1 MKLSLDFE
9 SYSELDLK
17 EVGTYVYAANAEILL
32 AAFAIDDEPVE
43 VWDATSEPM
52 PAKLRDALL
61 KVQSDPTSE
70 LIAHNGAFD
79 KAILNACLPALA
91 PPLERWRCSMA
102 QALSH
107 ALPAGLG
114 ELCKVLKVPEDQAKL
129 KEERKLVMLFCKPQ
143 AANRKVR
150 RATRETH
157 PAEWERFK
165 KYAANDVVAMR
176 ECVARMPRWN
186 WDASAIA
193 EWHCDQRINERG
205 FQVDTELTAAGAL
218 AATTEKARIGVRF
231 RELTRDLV
239 DRPSLR
245 ADFLK
250 FLNSTYGLGI
260 DNTRSETF
268 QHLLK
273 TRDLPADCAE
283 LLRLAIASN
292 KTSTA
297 KYAALAPATS
307 NDGRFRGGLQFA
319 GASRT
324 RRWAGRIFQPQNLPS
339 RGLPKAEQIAEYI
352 DALKLGVHTDF
363 FEPGELMRFGAAA
376 LRGVVIPR
384 PSMRLAVADLSNIE
398 GRMLA
403 WLAGEQWKL
412 QAFQGFD
419 AGTGP
424 DLYNITAASIIGGDP
439 YRVSKTNRNVFG
451 KVPDLSCIA
460 EGQLVTTDRG
470 EIPIEQVTVEMRIWD
485 GLAFVHHDGVIYQ
498 GTKHVIE
505 YDGLTATP
513 DHLVFIDGE
522 EREVPLLDAVRNG
535 SRLVQ
540 PRAGR
545 AAVRLGVDPD
555 RREALQ
561 PRLAGG
567 PGVRA
572 LHGLCDGEVDRAG
585 QPDARSL
592 QGVSAVLATE
602 GGHARM
608 AAAPADGGQAA
619 VREPQRARVGE
630 LRRPG
635 AQVRVHVGVGCGA
648 MGDRE
653 HVAVATGE
661 GHRPNGQH
669 PRVCAGESPV
679 GHAVR
684 EQLQQANEHAGNLV
698 GVRSDQVALLG
709 EPGTAPA
716 QGGNDAGADPCR
728 CAPGGRGKTQELA
741 RDKGTAR
748 TYDILNCGPRN
759 RFVVSGRL
767 VHNCGYQ
774 GGVAGFQTFARAY
787 GVKMADYWTT
797 IRENIDARHIS
808 KAHENLEKWGHKQLA
823 DLEIDASE
831 WLASE
836 TCKLAWRARHP
847 ATERFWYALGGAAK
861 DAIREWGQV
870 FTAGQW
876 LKVRGVTHR
885 GQRWLVIALPSGR
898 YLTYFDPQL
907 TDDGSITYMG
917 DAAEQ
922 GSTNRMWVRVHTHGG
937 KLTGNCLGDDT
948 KVYTKRGVIQLYD
961 VKPRDW
967 VWDGEEWVQTDGVCP
982 MGVKPTGRW
991 LGVVMTADH
1000 RVLVRKDRWRAVSK
1014 LTPDEAASALR
1025 TGSRSVGIPRRK
1037 IPEVDTWSAEGL
1049 NRPVYDLIN
1058 CGPRNRF
1065 TVLSDH
1071 GPVVVHNCCQTI
1083 ARDQLMSALPVAE
1096 ARGFTPVLTVHDEV
1110 IAEFPADGSLSYRD
1124 LVSIMATNQ
1133 PWNPGLPLAAAGF
1146 DTMRYCKD

>member
-1 MKLSLDFE
+1 MKTWLDLE
-9 SYSELDLK
+9 TYSELDLK

-32 AAFAIDDEPVE
+32 AAFAIDDGPVE
-43 VWDATSEPM
+43 VWDATCEPM

-107 ALPAGLG
+107 ALPASLG

-186 WDASAIA
+186 WDASAIV

-231 RELTRDLV
+231 RELTRGLV

-283 LLRLAIASN
+283 LLRLSIASN

-412 QAFQGFD
+412 QAFRDYD

-424 DLYNITAASIIGGDP
+424 DLYNVTAASIIGGDP

-451 KVPDLSCIA
+451 KVPDLSC
-460 EGQLVTTDRG
+460 
-470 EIPIEQVTVEMRIWD
+470 
-485 GLAFVHHDGVIYQ
+485 
-498 GTKHVIE
+498 
-505 YDGLTATP
+505 
-513 DHLVFIDGE
+513 
-522 EREVPLLDAVRNG
+522 
-535 SRLVQ
+535 
-540 PRAGR
+540 
-545 AAVRLGVDPD
+545 
-555 RREALQ
+555 
-561 PRLAGG
+561 
-567 PGVRA
+567 
-572 LHGLCDGEVDRAG
+572 
-585 QPDARSL
+585 
-592 QGVSAVLATE
+592 
-602 GGHARM
+602 
-608 AAAPADGGQAA
+608 
-619 VREPQRARVGE
+619 
-630 LRRPG
+630 
-635 AQVRVHVGVGCGA
+635 
-648 MGDRE
+648 
-653 HVAVATGE
+653 
-661 GHRPNGQH
+661 
-669 PRVCAGESPV
+669 
-679 GHAVR
+679 
-684 EQLQQANEHAGNLV
+684 
-698 GVRSDQVALLG
+698 
-709 EPGTAPA
+709 
-716 QGGNDAGADPCR
+716 
-728 CAPGGRGKTQELA
+728 
-741 RDKGTAR
+741 
-748 TYDILNCGPRN
+748 
-759 RFVVSGRL
+759 
-767 VHNCGYQ
+767 GYS

-797 IRENIDARHIS
+797 IRENISAGLIDR
-808 KAHENLEKWGHKQLA
+808 AHQNFDKWGHKQLA
-823 DLEIDASE
+823 DLEIDKSE

-847 ATERFWYALGGAAK
+847 ATVRFWYALGDAVKG
-861 DAIREWGQV
+861 AIREWGQV
-870 FTAGQW
+870 FQAGQW

-922 GSTNRMWVRVHTHGG
+922 GSTTRMW
-937 KLTGNCLGDDT
+937 T
-948 KVYTKRGVIQLYD
+948 KVYTHPGMVCGNCFTASTQVLTLTGTKSICD
-961 VKPRDW
+961 VTSADW
-967 VWDGEEWVQTDGVCP
+967 LWDGAEWVQSDG
-982 MGVKPTGRW
+982 GVNQGKKEVGTWLGLSVTRNHLIFDGSTWRPAEKMDKATSLSALLWAQSSVHSPSFQQPPARKAAEPSAGASAAGRRTSACVNSLAGRASGAGLAPTWNSFSGSEKTQDSGRRKKFELHGTIGTNTWCDDATSRQMQHTPTTEHEASGSMNRGLPTGWPFLSTSGPSPDGMNWALISTGWTTTETTHRATSGLL
-991 LGVVMTADH
+991 LGRKISTTAVPQP
-1000 RVLVRKDRWRAVSK
+1000 VLSSEETA
-1014 LTPDEAASALR
+1014 TPSRNFAGASYR
-1025 TGSRSVGIPRRK
+1025 TGTPSIRFGTTKVSG
-1037 IPEVDTWSAEGL
+1037 ETWSGSWRTTTRR
-1049 NRPVYDLIN
+1049 RPVFDILN

-1133 PWNPGLPLAAAGF
+1133 PWNPGLSLAAAGF

>member
-1 MKLSLDFE
+1 MKLQIDYE
-9 SYSELDLK
+9 TYSELDLK

-32 AAFAIDDEPVE
+32 AAFAIDNEPVE
-43 VWDATSEPM
+43 VWDATCEPM
-52 PAKLRDALL
+52 PDKLRDAFLH
-61 KVQSDPTSE
+61 VQADPSSE
-70 LIAHNGAFD
+70 IEAANAQFD
-79 KAILNACLPALA
+79 KAITQTCLPALA

-107 ALPAGLG
+107 ALPASLG

-231 RELTRDLV
+231 RELTRGLV

-384 PSMRLAVADLSNIE
+384 PGMRLAVADLSNIE

-412 QAFQGFD
+412 QAFRDFD

-439 YRVSKTNRNVFG
+439 WKVSKTDRNVFG
-451 KVPDLSCIA
+451 KVPDLAS
-460 EGQLVTTDRG
+460 
-470 EIPIEQVTVEMRIWD
+470 
-485 GLAFVHHDGVIYQ
+485 
-498 GTKHVIE
+498 
-505 YDGLTATP
+505 
-513 DHLVFIDGE
+513 
-522 EREVPLLDAVRNG
+522 
-535 SRLVQ
+535 
-540 PRAGR
+540 
-545 AAVRLGVDPD
+545 
-555 RREALQ
+555 
-561 PRLAGG
+561 
-567 PGVRA
+567 
-572 LHGLCDGEVDRAG
+572 
-585 QPDARSL
+585 
-592 QGVSAVLATE
+592 
-602 GGHARM
+602 
-608 AAAPADGGQAA
+608 
-619 VREPQRARVGE
+619 
-630 LRRPG
+630 
-635 AQVRVHVGVGCGA
+635 
-648 MGDRE
+648 
-653 HVAVATGE
+653 
-661 GHRPNGQH
+661 
-669 PRVCAGESPV
+669 
-679 GHAVR
+679 
-684 EQLQQANEHAGNLV
+684 
-698 GVRSDQVALLG
+698 
-709 EPGTAPA
+709 
-716 QGGNDAGADPCR
+716 
-728 CAPGGRGKTQELA
+728 
-741 RDKGTAR
+741 
-748 TYDILNCGPRN
+748 
-759 RFVVSGRL
+759 
-767 VHNCGYQ
+767 GYQ
-774 GGVAGFQTFARAY
+774 GGVSGYQTFARAY

-797 IRENIDARHIS
+797 IRENIDTRHIA

-836 TCKLAWRARHP
+836 TCKLAWRARHL

-937 KLTGNCLGDDT
+937 KLTGNCFAANTQVLTSTGT
-948 KVYTKRGVIQLYD
+948 KSICD
-961 VKPRDW
+961 VTSADW
-967 VWDGEEWVQTDGVCP
+967 LWDGAEWVQSDGVVNQGKKEVGTWIGLSVTRNHLIFDGSTWRP
-982 MGVKPTGRW
+982 AEKMDKATSLNALSWAQSSARSLSFQQPPARKA
-991 LGVVMTADH
+991 VVPSAG
-1000 RVLVRKDRWRAVSK
+1000 
-1014 LTPDEAASALR
+1014 ASAAEPRTSACGNSPEDRASGAGRAQGPQWAPVSGKTWVSGLPKKCGTSGASGTSQWCAGATSQPTPRTATMVPEAFASTNPGSQTDWPFSSTHGRYPGGTSWVSNLTEWTTTRATSPVTSDWSHSETTPTTGAVPSDSTSEGRVTRSQIFANSSYR
-1025 TGSRSVGIPRRK
+1025 TGPPSIHFGITK
-1037 IPEVDTWSAEGL
+1037 ASGETWSGSWHTTTRQRL
-1049 NRPVYDLIN
+1049 VFDILN

-1096 ARGFTPVLTVHDEV
+1096 AKGFTPVLTVHDEV